1 MFDEPVEHATDSAF
15 DALERR
21 LYPDERSPIRVALE
35 AGKHHVQE
43 AVQQEKEGEKEGK
56 SAAAAPGPPAG
67 HAER

>member
-35 AGKHHVQE
+35 AGKHHVQK
-43 AVQQEKEGEKEGK
+43 AVQQEEGEKEGK